1 MAITINTN
9 TIASQAS
16 LNVSR
21 ASSLLAKSLSR
32 LSSGRRI
39 VSPADDAGGLAV
51 GMKLES
57 ALRRTEATKYNIQN
71 GISYLQVQD
80 GALKVAGSLLDRMSE
95 LKSYYNDI
103 SKNELD
109 RENYNYEFKEL
120 QAQLN
125 EIKAAKFNGVS
136 LFATME
142 PDNNPMKII
151 TTEDGITG
159 QVEMNRTGLFENL
172 KSKYGADSVLDTGS
186 NGT

>member
-21 ASSLLAKSLSR
+21 ASSLLQKSLSR
-32 LSSGRRI
+32 LSSGQRI
-39 VSPADDAGGLAV
+39 VTPSDDAGGLAV

-57 ALRRTEATKYNIQN
+57 AMRRTEATKFNIQN

-80 GALKVAGSLLDRMSE
+80 GAMKVTGSILDRMAE

-109 RENYNYEFKEL
+109 RENYNYEFNEL
-120 QAQLN
+120 QKQLN
-125 EIKAAKFNGVS
+125 ELQAAKFNGVS
-136 LFATME
+136 LFATAE
-142 PDNNPMKII
+142 PDNNPMKVI
-151 TTEDGITG
+151 TTEDGVTG
-159 QVEMNRTGLFENL
+159 KVEMSSINREYSSRVMALVL
-172 KSKYGADSVLDTGS
+172 SKISVPG
-186 NGT
+186 